1 MAAPNNQPLIDVLT
15 GRKSVRRPIW
25 FMRQAGRYLP
35 EYRKVRE
42 QAGSFLEL
50 CYSSFLSAE
59 VTLQPLRRYDIDAAI
74 IFADILVVPHAMGNG
89 LTFIEGE
96 GPKLETVRSSADLLR
111 LKSGHK
117 SMQFESVAA
126 SVNRVR
132 HDLDPKISLIG
143 FCGAPWTVASYM
155 VEGGSSEREL
165 ARKIAYQKEDWFKE
179 LVSRLVENSIEYLCV
194 QIEAGADV
202 VQIFDSWAGE
212 LPGELLTEY
221 CIEPI
226 HAIVTGVKVKF
237 PDIPIIVFTKGA
249 GYRHGEVYSK
259 TQCQAIGVE
268 AECSLKFLQSILPA
282 DAVIQG
288 NLDPLLLLCDND
300 VVRKHTLD
308 LVSSISRNRHIFN
321 LGHGIKPQTDPH
333 VLASIVKTIRDFDE
347 VNNHG

>member
-1 MAAPNNQPLIDVLT
+1 MNVLT
-15 GRKSVRRPIW
+15 GRKSERRPIW

-50 CYSSFLSAE
+50 CYSPQLAAE
-59 VTLQPLRRYDIDAAI
+59 VTLQPFRRFDLDAAI

-89 LTFIEGE
+89 LSFVEGE
-96 GPKLETVRSSADLLR
+96 GPKLETVRGSSDLSR
-111 LKSGHK
+111 LKAGLK
-117 SMQFESVAA
+117 STQFESVAE

-132 HDLDPKISLIG
+132 RDLGSSISLIG

-165 ARKIAYQKEDWFKE
+165 ARKIAYQKLPWFKE
-179 LVSRLVENSIEYLCV
+179 LISRLVESSIEYLCI

-221 CIEPI
+221 CVEPI
-226 HAIVTGVKVKF
+226 RDIVAGVKSRF
-237 PDIPIIVFTKGA
+237 PAIPIIVFAKGV

-259 TQCQAIGVE
+259 TKCQAVGIE
-268 AECSLKFLQSILPA
+268 AECSLEFMQSILPA

-288 NLDPLLLLCDND
+288 NLDPLLLLCDED

-308 LVSSISRNRHIFN
+308 LVKSISRDRHIFN
-321 LGHGIKPQTDPH
+321 LGHGIKPQTNPEI
-333 VLASIVKTIRDFDE
+333 LTTIVKTIRDYD
-347 VNNHG
+347 HG